1 MRIAGVRA
9 GRAASCEMPAA
20 LPSRRFRMEPRSAAP
35 AACGGLVRGHLGGC
49 HRHSR
54 AGHALCAGYV
64 FSLAGGVTF
73 LSSLLF
79 VPLRSTSALAAT
91 PPPLSRHASRAR
103 ESASGKRDV
112 RLACVLRA
120 AHDLLSSHSRSP
132 PRLCRVVSFLSCAC
146 RFFVALSA
154 CLLRAAIT
162 VASKPSTLSATRP
175 RSELR
180 QCESPSARARALSSA
195 VCCVCCVWP
204 LRPLATG
211 QLPCRVA
218 GLPGFPLS

>member
-132 PRLCRVVSFLSCAC
+132 PRLCGLRRVFVVSRSCRARSLPLC
-146 RFFVALSA
+146 AVCAVCGPSGRWPLASSP
-154 CLLRAAIT
+154 AAIT
-162 VASKPSTLSATRP
+162 A
-175 RSELR
+175 EL
-180 QCESPSARARALSSA
+180 L
-195 VCCVCCVWP
+195 
-204 LRPLATG
+204 G
-211 QLPCRVA
+211 I
-218 GLPGFPLS
+218 F